1 MVKPKKHLGQHF
13 LADKNIAAKIVAA
26 MPESTGNILEI
37 GPGTGVLTKIL
48 IENPALKLNVVEIDV
63 ESVTYLTKEK
73 ILERDHIFQEDFL
86 KMDLSKIYDNQ
97 QFDIIGNFPYNISSQ
112 ILFKMLDDRMLIPS
126 LTGMFQKEVAERVVS
141 PEGSKDYGILSV
153 MVQAY
158 YRAEYLFTVS
168 PGVFIPPP
176 KVQSGVIRLIRREFA
191 DFGCDEILFKKIV
204 KQSFNTRRKMLRG
217 SLRDMI
223 RNQSLIENPIFEKR
237 PEQLN
242 VDEFK
247 TLTNLIKNQ

>member
-1 MVKPKKHLGQHF
+1 MLPLCPK
-13 LADKNIAAKIVAA
+13 A
-26 MPESTGNILEI
+26 PETFSKSVQN
-37 GPGTGVLTKIL
+37 GVLTKIL

-63 ESVTYLTKEK
+63 ESVTYLTQEK
-73 ILERDHIFQEDFL
+73 ILEREHIFQEDFL

-112 ILFKMLDDRMLIPS
+112 ILFKMLDDRKLIPS
-126 LTGMFQKEVAERVVS
+126 MTGMFQKEVAERVVS

-153 MVQAY
+153 MVQANY
-158 YRAEYLFTVS
+158 QAEYLFTVS

-176 KVQSGVIRLIRREFA
+176 KVQSGVIRLIRREFD

-223 RNQSLIENPIFEKR
+223 SNQSLIEDPIFEKR

-242 VDEFK
+242 VEEFK

>member
-26 MPESTGNILEI
+26 MPESTGNVLEI

-48 IENPALKLNVVEIDV
+48 IENPTLKLNVVEIDV
-63 ESVTYLTKEK
+63 ESVTYLTQEK
-73 ILERDHIFQEDFL
+73 ILERERIFQEDFL

-112 ILFKMLDDRMLIPS
+112 ILFKMLDDRKLIPS

-158 YRAEYLFTVS
+158 YQAEYLFTVS

-176 KVQSGVIRLIRREFA
+176 KVQSGVIRLIRREFD

-223 RNQSLIENPIFEKR
+223 RNLVLIENPIFEKR

-242 VDEFK
+242 VEEFK